1 MSRLV
6 TLNAG
11 SIFAGEYRVLRPLA
25 EGGMGAVYEVEQ
37 VGTGAMRA
45 LKIMHPQLVN
55 DEKLRARFVQEARV
69 SALIESDHVVQV
81 VGAGVDTAT
90 GAPWLAMELLR
101 GETMA
106 QNLSR
111 RGGLALWELRD
122 VFSQLCHA
130 LAAAH
135 DVGVVHRDLKPENIF
150 FGVARREGASFTVKV
165 LDFGIAKLVA
175 EAHHTHTAAIGT
187 PLWMAPEQ
195 TEVGMAVRPAT
206 DVWAL
211 GLLAFYCLTGMHF
224 WRVAN
229 AERLSAAALLR
240 EVVLDPI
247 VSASERAS
255 EYGRGDRVP
264 PGFDGWFARCVVR
277 DMDKRFANAREAREA
292 LEQIIT
298 ISTSAPLGIAP
309 PVRSA
314 LIVQP
319 TPFPPGAREATTLDD
334 VSRGATL
341 VAPASDSPSGRSK
354 LATSGAMTNPSPG
367 TGEPVAEDIDEST
380 VVKPVPRAAI
390 AIGAVLMLGAMIGAG
405 VLVTQSKPTGNATAA
420 SAQPPEAPKTK
431 NSAFAP
437 AAALKACPPGMAQI
451 PGGSFFMSTKGDTAT
466 VASYC
471 LDTHEVKAS
480 DYADCVKK
488 GHCNDTGITST
499 PLCTYGNK
507 LKDKHPINCVDW
519 DQASSYCHA
528 AAKRLPTME
537 EWEWAARG
545 GDAGTTFPWGDD
557 APREHM
563 CWSGVL
569 KRNALGTCEVGSHPS
584 GAGRL
589 SVQDLA
595 GNVAE
600 WVGASANA
608 HESVRPL
615 LGDHWLAET
624 PSFAKDLSG
633 RTTVSTRLVARSL
646 RDNTIGFRCALTP
659 D

>member
-6 TLNAG
+6 TLTAG

-55 DEKLRARFVQEARV
+55 DEKLRQRFVQEARV

-81 VGAGVDTAT
+81 VGAGVDNAT
-90 GAPWLAMELLR
+90 GVPWLAMELLR

-106 QNLSR
+106 QHMSR
-111 RGGLALWELRD
+111 RGALALWELRD

-175 EAHHTHTAAIGT
+175 EAQVTHTAAIGT

-247 VSASERAS
+247 VSASDRAA
-255 EYGRGDRVP
+255 EYGRAERVP

-277 DMDKRFANAREAREA
+277 EVDKRFANAREAREA
-292 LEQIIT
+292 LEQIISV
-298 ISTSAPLGIAP
+298 STSAPLGIAP
-309 PVRSA
+309 PVRGA
-314 LIVQP
+314 LVIQP
-319 TPFPPGAREATTLDD
+319 TPFPPGMRQMITADDPARDATMI
-334 VSRGATL
+334 
-341 VAPASDSPSGRSK
+341 APSNPPPGRSAF
-354 LATSGAMTNPSPG
+354 ATSGNLTNPG
-367 TGEPVAEDIDEST
+367 TGEPVAEDVDESA
-380 VVKPVPRAAI
+380 VVKPVAGAALAI
-390 AIGAVLMLGAMIGAG
+390 AAVAALGALVGLGA
-405 VLVTQSKPTGNATAA
+405 LFTSSSNNTNAAPSTSATTASPIA
-420 SAQPPEAPKTK
+420 SAFSVQKPV
-431 NSAFAP
+431 
-437 AAALKACPPGMAQI
+437 LKACPPGMAQI
-451 PGGSFFMSTKGDTAT
+451 AGGSFFMGSKGDTAT
-466 VASYC
+466 LAPFCV
-471 LDTHEVKAS
+471 DTHEVKAS
-480 DYADCVKK
+480 EYAECVKK
-488 GHCNDTGITST
+488 GHCNDAGLTA
-499 PLCTYGNK
+499 PLCNYGNK
-507 LKDKHPINCVDW
+507 LKSNHPINCVDW
-519 DQASSYCHA
+519 DQASAYCHA

-537 EWEWAARG
+537 EWEWTARSA
-545 GDAGTTFPWGDD
+545 DAGTTFPWGDD
-557 APREHM
+557 PPREHM

-569 KRNALGTCEVGSHPS
+569 KRGALGTCEVGTHPS

-600 WVGASANA
+600 WVDVTAST

-615 LGDHWLAET
+615 LGDHWLTEST
-624 PSFAKDLSG
+624 SFTKDVSG
-633 RTTVSTRLVARSL
+633 RTSVATRLVARTL
-646 RDNTIGFRCALTP
+646 HENTIGFRCALTP
-659 D
+659 

>member
-6 TLNAG
+6 TLTTG

-81 VGAGVDTAT
+81 VGAGVDAET
-90 GAPWLAMELLR
+90 GIPWLAMELLR

-106 QNLSR
+106 QFLGR

-122 VFSQLCHA
+122 IFSQLCHA

-150 FGVARREGASFTVKV
+150 FGVARREGASFTVKI

-175 EAHHTHTAAIGT
+175 EAHHTQTAAIGT

-195 TEVGMAVRPAT
+195 TEVGMAVRPST

-240 EVVLDPI
+240 EVVLDAIAP
-247 VSASERAS
+247 ASDRAA
-255 EYGRGDRVP
+255 EYGRADRIP

-277 DMDKRFANAREAREA
+277 EVDKRYASAREAREA
-292 LEQIIT
+292 LEQIIS

-309 PVRSA
+309 PMRNA
-314 LIVQP
+314 LVIQP
-319 TPFPPGAREATTLDD
+319 TPFPPGARESTTLDD
-334 VSRGATL
+334 VARGATL
-341 VAPASDSPSGRSK
+341 AAPSNPPEPSGRSAF
-354 LATSGAMTNPSPG
+354 ATSGSLTNPG

-380 VVKPVPRAAI
+380 VVRPIPRAAI
-390 AIGAVLMLGAMIGAG
+390 AIAAVLALGALVGLG
-405 VLVTQSKPTGNATAA
+405 TLVTKSLSNNGSAAA
-420 SAQPPEAPKTK
+420 SASTSQPQPN
-431 NSAFAP
+431 NSAFAVQKP
-437 AAALKACPPGMAQI
+437 TAKACPPGMAQI
-451 PGGSFFMSTKGDTAT
+451 TGGSFFMGSKGDTAT
-466 VASYC
+466 VSAFC
-471 LDTHEVKAS
+471 VDTHEVKVS
-480 DYADCVKK
+480 DYTDCVKK
-488 GHCNDTGITST
+488 GHCNDAGLTST

-507 LKDKHPINCVDW
+507 LKGNHPVNCVDW
-519 DQASSYCHA
+519 DQASAYCHA
-528 AAKRLPTME
+528 EAKRLPTME

-545 GDAGTTFPWGDD
+545 GEAGTTFPWGDD

-563 CWSGVL
+563 CWSGIL
-569 KRNALGTCEVGSHPS
+569 KRGALGTCEVGTHPA

-600 WVGASANA
+600 WVDATAST

-615 LGDHWLAET
+615 LGDHWLTET
-624 PSFAKDLSG
+624 PAFTKDLSG
-633 RTTVSTRLVARSL
+633 RTTVATRLVARSL
-646 RDNTIGFRCALTP
+646 HENTIGFRCALTP
-659 D
+659 

>member
-6 TLNAG
+6 TLTAG

-81 VGAGVDTAT
+81 VGAGVDSAT

-106 QNLSR
+106 QFLAHK
-111 RGGLALWELRD
+111 GGLALWELRD

-195 TEVGMAVRPAT
+195 TEIGMAVRPAT

-211 GLLAFYCLTGMHF
+211 GLLAFYCLTGMHY

-240 EVVLDPI
+240 EVVLDPLQT
-247 VSASERAS
+247 ASDRAA
-255 EYGRGDRVP
+255 EYGRADRIP
-264 PGFDGWFARCVVR
+264 PGFDAWFARCVVR
-277 DMDKRFANAREAREA
+277 EIDRRWANAREAREA

-298 ISTSAPLGIAP
+298 MSTSAPLGIAP
-309 PVRSA
+309 PMRGA
-314 LIVQP
+314 LVVQP
-319 TPFPPGAREATTLDD
+319 TPFPPGARDMQTADD
-334 VSRGATL
+334 PARGATV
-341 VAPASDSPSGRSK
+341 VAPMTPDGRS
-354 LATSGAMTNPSPG
+354 AFASSGSMTNPG
-367 TGEPVAEDIDEST
+367 TGEPVAEDIDESQ
-380 VVKPVPRAAI
+380 VVRPVPRAAI
-390 AIGAVLMLGAMIGAG
+390 AIAAVVALG
-405 VLVTQSKPTGNATAA
+405 VLAGIGTIVTRSSPTSGAAAA
-420 SAQPPEAPKTK
+420 STSTTEPSPVNSTFNMHAP
-431 NSAFAP
+431 
-437 AAALKACPPGMAQI
+437 ALKACPPGMAQV
-451 PGGSFFMSTKGDTAT
+451 PGGSFFMSSKGDTAT
-466 VASYC
+466 VAGFC
-471 LDTHEVKAS
+471 IDTHEVKVS
-480 DYADCVKK
+480 DYAECVKK
-488 GHCNDTGITST
+488 GHCTDGGLTTT
-499 PLCTYGNK
+499 PLCNYGNK

-519 DQASSYCHA
+519 DQAYAYCHA

-537 EWEWAARG
+537 EWEWTARG

-557 APREHM
+557 VPREHM
-563 CWSGVL
+563 CWSGLL
-569 KRNALGTCEVGSHPS
+569 KRAALGTCEVGTHPS

-589 SVQDLA
+589 AVEDLA

-600 WVGASANA
+600 WVDAAAST

-615 LGDHWLAET
+615 LGDHWMTET
-624 PSFAKDLSG
+624 PSFTKDLSG
-633 RTTVSTRLVARSL
+633 RTTVATRLVARQL
-646 RDNTIGFRCALTP
+646 HDNTIGFRCALTP